1 MSMSMSMRM
10 SKFHTKK
17 KNHINHIV
25 GKYLKKRVHSQLYL
39 LHISTD
45 PSYRA
50 PAVINL
56 GRFPPTW
63 LCPSVPT
70 FKWLPAN
77 VLKSL
82 CSTSRLPRGLP
93 AQSKRWRA
101 SDAAHA
107 RTDVRVFAQSFSLG
121 RRGYM
126 SACMHTP
133 RTQIFGV
140 PPRAL
145 I

>member
-1 MSMSMSMRM
+1 M
-10 SKFHTKK
+10 
-17 KNHINHIV
+17 
-25 GKYLKKRVHSQLYL
+25 KKRVHSQLYL

-56 GRFPPTW
+56 GWFPPTW
-63 LCPSVPT
+63 LCASVPT

-82 CSTSRLPRGLP
+82 CSTSCLPRGLRLRVNVGEQVTP
-93 AQSKRWRA
+93 HALTQMFARRPIFQSR
-101 SDAAHA
+101 
-107 RTDVRVFAQSFSLG
+107 
-121 RRGYM
+121 RRGYV

-133 RTQIFGV
+133 KTNIWRAA
-140 PPRAL
+140 PRLDL
-145 I
+145 IQQRACLSSCRARRSEATLLISCY

>member
-1 MSMSMSMRM
+1 MSMSMRM

-82 CSTSRLPRGLP
+82 CSTSCLPRGL
-93 AQSKRWRA
+93 RL
-101 SDAAHA
+101 
-107 RTDVRVFAQSFSLG
+107 RVNVGEQV
-121 RRGYM
+121 
-126 SACMHTP
+126 TP
-133 RTQIFGV
+133 RTLARMFAFRPIFQSQPTRLYVRIHACTRRGQIFGV